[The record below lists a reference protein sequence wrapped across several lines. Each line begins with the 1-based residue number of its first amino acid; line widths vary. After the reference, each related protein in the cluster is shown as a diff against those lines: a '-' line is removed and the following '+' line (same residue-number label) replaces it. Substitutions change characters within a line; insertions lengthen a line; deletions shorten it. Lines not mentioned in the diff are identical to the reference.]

1 MKRIALTLSILLLL
15 PFLSFAGNDSSAN
28 EAPVARKQEIV
39 KTGWNLGML
48 PAFNYDTELGFMSGA
63 LGQIYH
69 YGDGTMY
76 PNYRH
81 KIKVL
86 ACVYSKGSKQVSLD
100 YDTKYLLPGKRVTA
114 LFDYMDN
121 PLTDFFG
128 FNGAVSP
135 YYAQLDQYI
144 PENGGSGIA
153 FYSDHMKRL
162 RTSLDLQGK
171 LAKNLTWLGGFSY
184 SYQQYS
190 DISLKSY
197 EGTETLFRQYVASG
211 LIPEEDLYGHRAE
224 LKGGLVYDSR
234 DLESNPSR
242 GLYASAAMKAGVSY
256 STAAKASLM
265 LALDLRQY
273 VPLVPGRLTFAYQLA
288 YEGLVAGSLP
298 FYALPDYTV
307 RGVLGNRIT
316 GTGSGVAWASA
327 DLRWNMASFRAFKQN
342 FLIGLMGFADAGAVV
357 QSYKL
362 EEQMRLGNYTVSG
375 YRSIFDSETSAKER
389 VHAST
394 GGGVY
399 FSMNSNFVCTI
410 QLAKPFNVL
419 DGKVTALFKV
429 GFSF

>member
-1 MKRIALTLSILLLL
+1 
-15 PFLSFAGNDSSAN
+15 
-28 EAPVARKQEIV
+28 
-39 KTGWNLGML
+39 
-48 PAFNYDTELGFMSGA
+48 
-63 LGQIYH
+63 
-69 YGDGTMY
+69 
-76 PNYRH
+76 
-81 KIKVL
+81 
-86 ACVYSKGSKQVSLD
+86 
-100 YDTKYLLPGKRVTA
+100 
-114 LFDYMDN
+114 MDN

-128 FNGAVSP
+128 FNGSVSP

-162 RTSLDLQGK
+162 RTRLDLQGK

-197 EGTETLFRQYVASG
+197 EGTETLFHQYVASG

-256 STAAKASLM
+256 SKAAKASLM

-273 VPLVPGRLTFAYQLA
+273 VPLVPDRLTFAYQLA

-342 FLIGLMGFADAGAVV
+342 FLVGLMGFADTGAVV

-419 DGKVTALFKV
+419 DGKVAALFKV